1 MRSMTGYGK
10 SRNSN
15 DFLEVSVEIRSVNS
29 RYLDVSIRIPNSF
42 AALEMPVRETLRE
55 AVVRGKI
62 SVFIDIK
69 KTLSNSADI
78 SVDNDKFKERKQLL
92 QSIIDSLHL
101 NDDIK
106 LSHLLTFSDLF
117 ELDPQALNMEEVKS
131 LITRTLLE
139 ALHSFNSMRDSEGQ
153 FIKEDL
159 IKRIVN
165 IERWLGEIEDKSRQ
179 NVQMEFDR
187 LLKNVLR
194 LVGENKIDNTR
205 LEQEIAIIADRVDIT
220 EECVRM
226 RSHIQLFNETLNLKG
241 EVGKKFNFIL
251 QEMLRE
257 TNTMNSKTSH
267 IEIAHVLIKVKEEIE
282 KLREQVQNLE

>member
-15 DFLEVSVEIRSVNS
+15 DFLEVSVEVRSVNS
-29 RYLDVSIRIPNSF
+29 RFLDISIRIPNSF
-42 AALEMPVRETLRE
+42 AALEMPLRETLRE
-55 AVVRGKI
+55 AVERGKI

-69 KTLSNSADI
+69 KTLSNTADL
-78 SVDNDKFKERKQLL
+78 SVDRDKFKERGQLL
-92 QSIIDSLHL
+92 QSIIDSLQL
-101 NDDIK
+101 NDEIK

-131 LITRTLLE
+131 LTIKTLQD
-139 ALHSFNSMRDSEGQ
+139 ALHSFNSMRDSEGR
-153 FIKEDL
+153 FIKEDI
-159 IKRIVN
+159 IKRIVY
-165 IERWLGEIEDKSRQ
+165 IEQWLGDIEEKSRH

-187 LLKNVLR
+187 LLQNVIR
-194 LVGENKIDNTR
+194 LVGENKIDKTR

-226 RSHIQLFNETLNLKG
+226 RSHLQLFNETINLKG
-241 EVGKKFNFIL
+241 EVGKKLNFIL

-257 TNTMNSKTSH
+257 TNTMNSKASH
-267 IEIAHVLIKVKEEIE
+267 FEIAHVLIKVKEEIE